1 MTLLPMENRESIIC
15 FEKDK
20 PNNIPPVLEDYIRQI
35 ARNGQTMIPWIYIK
49 PLLLHKFNKVVDGL
63 LSDSGASDSMAV
75 SPVTAELR
83 QRVYDTLKRL
93 DGIPFTI
100 QRICE
105 LLENP
110 FRHYSRPDKYLRGFE
125 KVCMVVSTVDPHGN
139 KMHMEDPRFPSRAG
153 LDECGLAL
161 SDPLISPPPS
171 PSIYDLHRRRPSRSS
186 DEEDATDEEE
196 NEDEEDVPTED
207 SSHDSP
213 NSPGAVTSLAQPP
226 MLTAA
231 ASSSDWL
238 LGAKVSIDPV
248 PCKPQ
253 GHSLP
258 SSDDTTDQI
267 STRSVVPA
275 STSSANPSQRTL
287 VEIDEG
293 KTTEASEQV
302 GDVGAFSHTEP
313 VATEAS
319 ERPALLSPP
328 VYSDETPVHNRS
340 ASPVETASGSPLQ
353 PGSGTSKD
361 EWSTESPIRGLTSRK
376 SGSGCLSV
384 VAGEGVPPI
393 VHILRPI
400 GQLEAFVQNV
410 GAEISSSPPTSLST
424 ALSGTS
430 DLNAPFDPM
439 TPVSEGAI
447 LSEQEERI
455 ALPEIDAQGKLTPG
469 VKRRATS
476 PDSSD
481 QFSDDPHASTSSE
494 VEDFQK
500 SPAKRRRL
508 TSAVSATP
516 EEDELH
522 HFSGPTP
529 LSLNGSPP
537 IIVCNSVVANRDR
550 DSGEQTR
557 SVFPS
562 PPAHEDLESDNVGD
576 YSESNEPTVP
586 TQSDS
591 PTGST
596 VSHQTHHI
604 NSETGEEET

>member
-1 MTLLPMENRESIIC
+1 
-15 FEKDK
+15 
-20 PNNIPPVLEDYIRQI
+20 
-35 ARNGQTMIPWIYIK
+35 
-49 PLLLHKFNKVVDGL
+49 
-63 LSDSGASDSMAV
+63 
-75 SPVTAELR
+75 
-83 QRVYDTLKRL
+83 
-93 DGIPFTI
+93 IPFTI

-125 KVCMVVSTVDPHGN
+125 KVMQITAYSIIKVCMVVSTVDPHGN

-196 NEDEEDVPTED
+196 NEDEEDVPTEG

-213 NSPGAVTSLAQPP
+213 NSPGVVTSLAQPP
-226 MLTAA
+226 TLTAA

-238 LGAKVSIDPV
+238 LGTEVSVDPV
-248 PCKPQ
+248 PCKPH

-258 SSDDTTDQI
+258 PSDDTTGQI
-267 STRSVVPA
+267 SARSAVPA
-275 STSSANPSQRTL
+275 STSSTSPSQRTF
-287 VEIDEG
+287 VEINEG
-293 KTTEASEQV
+293 KTTEVSEQV
-302 GDVGAFSHTEP
+302 GDVDAFSHTEA

-319 ERPALLSPP
+319 ERPALSSPP
-328 VYSDETPVHNRS
+328 VHNDETPVHTRS

-353 PGSGTSKD
+353 PGSGTNKD
-361 EWSTESPIRGLTSRK
+361 EWLTESPIRGLTSRK

-424 ALSGTS
+424 ALSNTS
-430 DLNAPFDPM
+430 DMSASFDP
-439 TPVSEGAI
+439 TIPVSQGTT

-508 TSAVSATP
+508 TATVSATP

-562 PPAHEDLESDNVGD
+562 PPAHEDLESDNLGD
-576 YSESNEPTVP
+576 YSESSEPTVP

-591 PTGST
+591 LTGST
-596 VSHQTHHI
+596 VHHQTHHI